1 MPHCTTNFAWYLGK
15 FIIGFTAILYLYVG
29 LLKENEKSCVCDA
42 RMRELLRQESE
53 KRADRCGCAKGM
65 RNIRYACGCNKPTR
79 LLQDDDCMIPVIANE
94 YNKDNCARSRCCIRR
109 NSN

>member
-1 MPHCTTNFAWYLGK
+1 MMSE
-15 FIIGFTAILYLYVG
+15 IILFLSDS
-29 LLKENEKSCVCDA
+29 EKSCVCDA

-53 KRADRCGCAKGM
+53 KRPDRCGCAKGM
-65 RNIRYACGCNKPTR
+65 RNIRYACGCNKPIR